1 MRGGPS
7 KGKMGGR
14 TPLQPGPPPATRAR
28 THIMRSS
35 PLACARL
42 GIGAARSSHP
52 RAGAP
57 GTASPSRPLSE
68 TRASAH
74 HLPASF
80 ASVSPRR
87 LQLSR
92 EHLSALHERMHSTAL
107 VLRRCHPSLRIA
119 HTSLSSP
126 PATPHAQLW
135 RWDSAASALSAFS
148 PSTSPTH
155 LSEPPVERTH
165 LCCPRAAVRRRR
177 AAATPH
183 AHAP

>member
-1 MRGGPS
+1 
-7 KGKMGGR
+7 
-14 TPLQPGPPPATRAR
+14 
-28 THIMRSS
+28 MRSS
-35 PLACARL
+35 PLACASL

-107 VLRRCHPSLRIA
+107 VRRRCHPSLRIA